1 MTISI
6 LDKELVAIAVSIAA
20 GCRPCTAHHLAAVR
34 QAGATETAIES
45 AVASAVC
52 VRSSA
57 TEGMRRQALEIGPQP
72 DGCGCSAKSVWEE
85 LAALGASLAV
95 NCTENIDKHLAA
107 ARALGVAQGDVDVV
121 FALVGKIRARAISH
135 AEARFTGSSGHAAVL
150 TASAAA
156 AGSCC

>member
-20 GCRPCTAHHLAAVR
+20 GCRPCTAHHLAAAR
-34 QAGATETAIES
+34 QVGATESAIES

-72 DGCGCSAKSVWEE
+72 DGCGCSVKSACEE
-85 LAALGASLAV
+85 LEALGASLAV

-107 ARALGVAQGDVDVV
+107 ARALGVAQGDLDVV

-135 AEARFTGSSGHAAVL
+135 AEARFAESGARPAVS

>member
-1 MTISI
+1 MSISTV
-6 LDKELVAIAVSIAA
+6 DKELVAIAVSIAA
-20 GCRPCTAHHLAAVR
+20 GCRPCTAHHLAAAR
-34 QAGATETAIES
+34 QAGAADQAIET

-52 VRSSA
+52 VRSNA

-72 DGCGCSAKSVWEE
+72 DGCGCSAKSTWEE

-107 ARALGVAQGDVDVV
+107 ARGLGVAQGDVDVV

-135 AEARFTGSSGHAAVL
+135 AEARFTGSSAHPTVSNAV
-150 TASAAA
+150 APAPS
-156 AGSCC
+156 SCC

>member
-20 GCRPCTAHHLAAVR
+20 GCRPCTAHHLAAAR
-34 QAGATETAIES
+34 QVGATESAIES
-45 AVASAVC
+45 AAARAVC

-72 DGCGCSAKSVWEE
+72 DGRGCSGKSAWGE

-95 NCTENIDKHLAA
+95 NCTDSIDKHLAA

-135 AEARFTGSSGHAAVL
+135 AEARFTGSSAHAAVSN
-150 TASAAA
+150 ASVAA